1 MISSPI
7 SRRRWGEQCAT
18 QSRVRPFSVTSR
30 ATYSARTLIDE
41 AEDEMRTQVGI
52 VGAGPAGLMLSHL
65 LHRAGIE
72 SVILEN
78 RSRDYIESR
87 IRAGLLEQW
96 ATDLLIETGVGARM
110 QREAMFHDGV
120 HFAFGGALHYISFRD
135 LVGKGVTIYGQQEV
149 VKDLIDR
156 RLADGGRILFEA
168 SDVSVHDFGGGAPK
182 IRFRHDGKDQVL
194 DCDFIGGCD
203 GFHGICR
210 PSVPAAALTAYDREY
225 PFGWVGILS
234 ESPPPED
241 ELIYAY
247 HDRGFALFT
256 MRSPTLARL
265 YFQCAPDE
273 EIENWPDARIWQE
286 LHARMGGIRP
296 LTEGTVLQKGITAMR
311 SFVVEPMQYGRMFLA
326 GDSAHIQP
334 PTGAK
339 GMNLAIADV
348 LVLARAIGEFYR
360 SGRSDLLEQYSATCL
375 RRVWKAQRF
384 SWWMTQ
390 LFHLDPSHNAFD
402 RKRQLAELDYVV
414 SSEAAA
420 RSLAENYVGL
430 PVEA

>member
-1 MISSPI
+1 
-7 SRRRWGEQCAT
+7 
-18 QSRVRPFSVTSR
+18 
-30 ATYSARTLIDE
+30 
-41 AEDEMRTQVGI
+41 MRTQVGI

-65 LHRAGIE
+65 LHLAGIE

-78 RSRDYIESR
+78 RNRDYIESR
-87 IRAGLLEQW
+87 VRAGLLEQW
-96 ATDLLIETGVGARM
+96 AADLLVDTGVGARM
-110 QREAMFHDGV
+110 QREGMFHNGV
-120 HFAFGGALHYISFRD
+120 YFAFGGALHHINFRE
-135 LVGKGVTIYGQQEV
+135 LVGKGVTIYVQQEV
-149 VKDLIDR
+149 VKDLVAR
-156 RLADGGRILFEA
+156 RLADGGQILFEA
-168 SDVSVHDFGGGAPK
+168 ADVSVHDFGGKTPK
-182 IRFRHDGKDQVL
+182 IRFHHEGRAQEL
-194 DCDFIGGCD
+194 TCDFIGGCD

-210 PSVPAAALTAYDREY
+210 PSIPASVLTAHDREY

-234 ESPPPED
+234 ESPPPAD

-256 MRSPTLARL
+256 MRSPILARL

-296 LTEGTVLQKGITAMR
+296 LAEGTVEQKGITAMR

-348 LVLARAIGEFYR
+348 LVLSRALTEFYR
-360 SGRSDLLEQYSATCL
+360 AGRGDLLEQYSATCL
-375 RRVWKAQRF
+375 RRTWKAQRF

-402 RKRQLAELDYVV
+402 RKRQLAELDYVT
-414 SSEAAA
+414 SSQAAA
-420 RSLAENYVGL
+420 KSLAENYVGL
-430 PVEA
+430 PVEV

>member
-1 MISSPI
+1 
-7 SRRRWGEQCAT
+7 
-18 QSRVRPFSVTSR
+18 
-30 ATYSARTLIDE
+30 
-41 AEDEMRTQVGI
+41 MRTQVGI
-52 VGAGPAGLMLSHL
+52 VGAGPAGLILSHL
-65 LHRAGIE
+65 LHLAGIE

-96 ATDLLIETGVGARM
+96 AADLLVDTGVGARM
-110 QREAMFHDGV
+110 QREGMFHNGV
-120 HFAFGGALHYISFRD
+120 YFAFGGALHHINFRE
-135 LVGKGVTIYGQQEV
+135 LVGKSVTIYGQQEV
-149 VKDLIDR
+149 VKDLVVR
-156 RLADGGRILFEA
+156 RLTDGGQILFEA
-168 SDVSVHDFGGGAPK
+168 ADVSVHDFSGKTPK
-182 IRFRHDGKDQVL
+182 IRFHHEGRAQEL
-194 DCDFIGGCD
+194 TCDFIGGCD

-210 PSVPAAALTAYDREY
+210 PSIPASVLTAHDREY

-234 ESPPPED
+234 ESPPPAD

-256 MRSPTLARL
+256 MRSPILARL

-286 LHARMGGIRP
+286 LQARMGGIRP
-296 LTEGTVLQKGITAMR
+296 LAQGNVVQKGITAMR

-348 LVLARAIGEFYR
+348 LVLSRALTEFYR
-360 SGRSDLLEQYSATCL
+360 AGRTDLLEQYSATCL
-375 RRVWKAQRF
+375 RRTWKAQRF

-402 RKRQLAELDYVV
+402 RKRQLAELDYVT
-414 SSEAAA
+414 SSQAAA
-420 RSLAENYVGL
+420 KSLAENYVGL

>member
-1 MISSPI
+1 
-7 SRRRWGEQCAT
+7 
-18 QSRVRPFSVTSR
+18 
-30 ATYSARTLIDE
+30 
-41 AEDEMRTQVGI
+41 MRTQVGI

-65 LHRAGIE
+65 LHREGIE

-78 RSRDYIESR
+78 RSREYIESR
-87 IRAGLLEQW
+87 IRAGLIEQW
-96 ATDLLIETGVGARM
+96 ASDLLIETGLGERM
-110 QREAMFHDGV
+110 QREAMFHNGIY
-120 HFAFGGALHYISFRD
+120 FCFNRALHYIDFRK
-135 LVGKGVTIYGQQEV
+135 LVGKGVTIYGQQEII
-149 VKDLIDR
+149 KDLVAR
-156 RLADGGRILFEA
+156 RLADGGQILFEVG
-168 SDVSVHDFGGGAPK
+168 DVSVHDFTGSKPK
-182 IRFRHDGKDQVL
+182 IRFNQQGRGQEL
-194 DCDFIGGCD
+194 ACDFIGGCD

-210 PSVPAAALTAYDREY
+210 PSIPASALTVHDLEY
-225 PFGWVGILS
+225 PFGWVGVLAD
-234 ESPPPED
+234 SPPPES

-247 HDRGFALFT
+247 HDRGFALYT

-265 YFQCAPDE
+265 YVQCAPDD

-286 LHARMGGIRP
+286 LHTRLGGTRP
-296 LTEGTVLQKGITAMR
+296 LVEGAMLQKGITATR
-311 SFVVEPMQYGRMFLA
+311 SFVAEPMQYGRLFLA

-339 GMNLAIADV
+339 GMNLALADV
-348 LVLARAIGEFYR
+348 LVLARALVQFYR
-360 SGRSDLLEQYSATCL
+360 TGRNELLERYSETCL

-390 LFHLDPSHNAFD
+390 LFHLDPSHNTFD
-402 RKRQLAELDYVV
+402 RKRQLAELDYVT

>member
-1 MISSPI
+1 
-7 SRRRWGEQCAT
+7 
-18 QSRVRPFSVTSR
+18 
-30 ATYSARTLIDE
+30 
-41 AEDEMRTQVGI
+41 MRTQVGI

-72 SVILEN
+72 SVVLEN

-96 ATDLLIETGVGARM
+96 ASDLLIETGVGARM
-110 QREAMFHDGV
+110 QREAMFHNGV
-120 HFAFGGALHYISFRD
+120 HFAFNGALHYIDFRA

-149 VKDLIDR
+149 LKDLVAR
-156 RLADGGRILFEA
+156 RLADGGQILFEVA
-168 SDVSVHDFGGGAPK
+168 DVSVHDFAGRTPK
-182 IRFRHDGKDQVL
+182 IRFRHQGQAHEL
-194 DCDFIGGCD
+194 ACDFIGGCD

-210 PSVPAAALTAYDREY
+210 PSLPANVLTIYDREY

-234 ESPPPED
+234 DSPPPED
-241 ELIYAY
+241 ELIYTY
-247 HDRGFALFT
+247 HERGFALFT

-265 YFQCAPDE
+265 YFQCAPDDD
-273 EIENWPDARIWQE
+273 IENWSDAMIWKE

-296 LTEGTVLQKGITAMR
+296 LAEGAVLQKGVTAMR

-348 LVLARAIGEFYR
+348 LVLARAISEFYR
-360 SGRSDLLEQYSATCL
+360 AGRGDLLEQYSATCL

-420 RSLAENYVGL
+420 RSIAENYVGL

>member
-1 MISSPI
+1 
-7 SRRRWGEQCAT
+7 
-18 QSRVRPFSVTSR
+18 
-30 ATYSARTLIDE
+30 
-41 AEDEMRTQVGI
+41 MRTQVGI

-65 LHRAGIE
+65 LHLAGIT
-72 SVILEN
+72 SVVLEN

-96 ATDLLIETGVGARM
+96 ASDLLVDTGVGARM
-110 QREAMFHDGV
+110 QREGMFHNGV
-120 HFAFGGALHYISFRD
+120 FFAFGGALHYVNFRE

-149 VKDLIDR
+149 VKDLVAR
-156 RLADGGRILFEA
+156 RLADGAEILFEA
-168 SDVSVHDFGGGAPK
+168 SDVSAHDLSGAPK
-182 IRFRHDGKDQVL
+182 IRFRHGGKEHEL
-194 DCDFIGGCD
+194 ACEFIGGCD

-210 PSVPAAALTAYDREY
+210 PSIPASALTIYDREY

-234 ESPPPED
+234 ESPPPEH

-247 HDRGFALFT
+247 HDRGFALYT
-256 MRSPTLARL
+256 MRSPSLARL
-265 YFQCAPDE
+265 YLQCPPDE
-273 EIENWPDARIWQE
+273 DIESWPDARIWQE
-286 LHARMGGIRP
+286 LHRRLGGTRP
-296 LTEGTVLQKGITAMR
+296 LAEGMMLQKGITPMR
-311 SFVVEPMQYGRMFLA
+311 SFVIEPMQYGRLFLA

-339 GMNLAIADV
+339 GMNLALADV
-348 LVLARAIGEFYR
+348 LVLARAIEAFYR
-360 SGRSDLLEQYSATCL
+360 SGRVDLLERYSATCL

-402 RKRQLAELDYVV
+402 RKRQLAELDYVT
-414 SSEAAA
+414 SSEPAG

-430 PVEA
+430 PVEV

>member
-1 MISSPI
+1 
-7 SRRRWGEQCAT
+7 
-18 QSRVRPFSVTSR
+18 
-30 ATYSARTLIDE
+30 
-41 AEDEMRTQVGI
+41 MRTQVGI

-65 LHRAGIE
+65 LHLEGIE
-72 SVILEN
+72 SVVLEN
-78 RSRDYIESR
+78 RSRDYIEHR
-87 IRAGLLEQW
+87 IRAGLIEQW
-96 ATDLLIETGVGARM
+96 ATDLLVATGVGERL
-110 QREAMFHDGV
+110 QREAMFHNGI
-120 HFAFGGALHYISFRD
+120 HFCFNGELHYIDFRAM
-135 LVGKGVTIYGQQEV
+135 LGKGVTIYGQQEV
-149 VKDLIDR
+149 VKDLVDR
-156 RLADGGRILFEA
+156 RVADGGQILFEVA
-168 SDVSVHDFGGGAPK
+168 DVSVHDFAGQAPK
-182 IRFRHDGKDQVL
+182 IRFEHEGRAHEL
-194 DCDFIGGCD
+194 TCDFIGGCD

-210 PSVPAAALTAYDREY
+210 PSLPATALKVFDREY

-234 ESPPPED
+234 ESPPPDD

-247 HDRGFALFT
+247 HDRGFALYT
-256 MRSPTLARL
+256 MRSPSLSRL

-273 EIENWPDARIWQE
+273 DIENWSDAAIWKE
-286 LHARMGGIRP
+286 LHARIGGTRP
-296 LTEGTVLQKGITAMR
+296 LAEGAVLQKGVTAMR
-311 SFVVEPMQYGRMFLA
+311 SFVVEPMQHGRMFLA
-326 GDSAHIQP
+326 GDSAHIVP

-348 LVLARAIGEFYR
+348 LVLSRAISEFYR

-390 LFHLDPSHNAFD
+390 LFHLDPGHNAFD

-430 PVEA
+430 PIAA